1 MQNNSVKFKIFLM
14 PFLLAIVFIL
24 PIFVFAQLNPFDI
37 KFPISELGNCGSMEE
52 CKSYCDEPANA
63 RVCFE
68 WAKNQGLVKEP
79 PRSEDKFQKKAEEFL
94 TENAGPGG
102 CSSFESCDSYCGRPE
117 NNEECFRFAKE
128 HGLMPPEELKR
139 VERETEKRAGPG
151 GCRSRE
157 ECDAFCR
164 NPDNAETCLNFAV
177 ERGDLDQEEAD
188 FMMQRMREHERFSK
202 ESPRGPEDFRPS
214 GPRPPEINQERARQV
229 LEEIGGP
236 GGCKTMQECDDFCG
250 TPENGE
256 ICLNFAVEHNL
267 MPPEEAKRAKNMMAA
282 EGPGGCRGRQCEDYC
297 ENPEHGEECLNFAV
311 KQGFMDPQ
319 EAERAKKFMELAKKP
334 GPGGCQGKEQ
344 CDAFCRQPGNGEAC
358 MNFAIEN
365 GLMPPEEIE
374 RMKQE
379 REIIKKLESQ
389 VEKQGGPGGCRGHQE
404 CQQYCSDLAHFDE
417 CAAFAVN
424 NGMMRPDEAKMKLK
438 EFIDVGER
446 KFERFGPPGAEF
458 GPPPEMMQQPQGEM
472 MPQEKGMMP
481 SENMMQSQG
490 RFAPPRGQFGPPPG
504 LEQKFEERFK
514 MFQEQ
519 MQRFEKRGDY
529 CSDPAH
535 FEECRGPKP
544 SESMMPP
551 QGMIPPEGSEMM
563 GQPGVTPGNRQGFP
577 GMPPTE
583 FPGQSGEFPGSGEFP
598 PSEKFREGIMPFQG
612 MQPPQGEFKQAMPDG
627 RQEFESFIQ
636 EEGEF
641 KSFYSPGGFKPPSE
655 GMMQQPQGEMMP
667 YQSAPPY
674 QGMMPPEGMM
684 SPAPMM
690 SPPPPPPPTSQI
702 QSSFGILL
710 YPFLEILK

>member
-1 MQNNSVKFKIFLM
+1 M

-250 TPENGE
+250 TPDNAET
-256 ICLNFAVEHNL
+256 CLNFAVEHNL

-535 FEECRGPKP
+535 FEECRRP
-544 SESMMPP
+544 MMSPGINP
-551 QGMIPPEGSEMM
+551 EMM
-563 GQPGVTPGNRQGFP
+563 GQPKEFP
-577 GMPPTE
+577 GMPPRE
-583 FPGQSGEFPGSGEFP
+583 FPGQPGEFPGSGEFP
-598 PSEKFREGIMPFQG
+598 SPERFREGIMPSQE
-612 MQPPQGEFKQAMPDG
+612 MMPPKEIISPRREFEGEF
-627 RQEFESFIQ
+627 RQEFESFRPR
-636 EEGEF
+636 EEYQ
-641 KSFYSPGGFKPPSE
+641 SFSAPNNFLSPAPEGIMQPQKIAPFE
-655 GMMQQPQGEMMP
+655 GMMQQPQGEIIQPQSIMPLQEIMQPQMMQP
-667 YQSAPPY
+667 IIL
-674 QGMMPPEGMM
+674 PET
-684 SPAPMM
+684 A
-690 SPPPPPPPTSQI
+690 PTSQVP
-702 QSSFGILL
+702 SSFGILF
-710 YPFLEILK
+710 YPFLEFLK